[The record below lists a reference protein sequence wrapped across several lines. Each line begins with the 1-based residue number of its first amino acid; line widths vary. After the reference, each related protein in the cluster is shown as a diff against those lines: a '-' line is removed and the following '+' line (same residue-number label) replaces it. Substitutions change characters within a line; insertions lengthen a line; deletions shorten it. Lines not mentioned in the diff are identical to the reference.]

1 MYISC
6 LEDLVSSLE
15 TGRQTLQ
22 NNESQDSTIK
32 TINTCFMD
40 SMFSILSLSQVFSL
54 SLTLFHFIANVNIL
68 AAVRLGVVL
77 YAIISVFCSFVVE
90 G

>member
-1 MYISC
+1 MLHGQYI
-6 LEDLVSSLE
+6 LHIV
-15 TGRQTLQ
+15 TVTVT
-22 NNESQDSTIK
+22 N
-32 TINTCFMD
+32 F
-40 SMFSILSLSQVFSL
+40 ILLYC
-54 SLTLFHFIANVNIL
+54 HVNIL